1 MGGCYCAESTRGLLQ
16 LHDEWDSQINTT
28 EDAKMALRMAR
39 EVPNQYQK
47 QNVSHTTTL
56 NRIAK

>member
-1 MGGCYCAESTRGLLQ
+1 MGGCCAEVTRGLPQ
-16 LHDEWDSQINTT
+16 SHDEWDSQINTT

-56 NRIAK
+56 IRIAK